1 MHCYVINLE
10 KDAERRASITQQL
23 NGLGIEFSLFKAVDG
38 RKLSEAVLAR
48 QYAKAR
54 AIADYREMTAG
65 EIGCALSH
73 IGVYKEML
81 RTDCKH
87 ALILEDDAQLGPE
100 LARTLNELVQKFRA
114 EDPVVV
120 LLTHVD
126 KYSRWDAIALS
137 NDQKLVKRYG
147 HWWLAHGYFITQAA
161 AAKLAASLMPVWTA
175 ADSWAAFERAGFIK
189 LRALVPYGI
198 GLSRHAQISNLEL
211 ERDVSKRDDAAHKS
225 VLSQLK
231 HSVFDRFIYQL
242 TLRPFKRVAK
252 QKRTW

>member
-23 NGLGIEFSLFKAVDG
+23 NELGIKFSLFNAVDG
-38 RKLSEAVLAR
+38 RKLSADALAR
-48 QYAKAR
+48 QYAKAT

-81 RTDCKH
+81 RVDCKH
-87 ALILEDDAQLGPE
+87 ALVLEDDAQLGPE
-100 LARTLNELVQKFRA
+100 LARTLEVLSQKFRA

-126 KYSRWDAIALS
+126 KYSRWDAIPLCA
-137 NDQKLVKRYG
+137 DKKLVKRYG

-161 AAKLAASLMPVWTA
+161 AAELVAGLMPVWTA
-175 ADSWAAFERAGFIK
+175 ADSWAAFEQRGLIQ
-189 LRALVPYGI
+189 LRALVPYCI
-198 GLSRHAQISNLEL
+198 SLSEHAELSNLEL
-211 ERDVSKRDDAAHKS
+211 ERDVNERDDAARKS

-231 HSVFDRFIYQL
+231 HSVFDRFIFQL
-242 TLRPFKRVAK
+242 TVRPFKRVAK